1 MDEVLLGKREA
12 RRWGLFLEELK
23 KVSSVAVPF
32 MAVAVSQ
39 YLLQAVSVMMAG
51 HLGQLSLSAVAI
63 ATSFCNVTGFSLL
76 SGFAGAMET
85 LCGQAY
91 GAKQYQKFGSY
102 TYCAIM
108 CLIPIC
114 LPVCLLWVFMD
125 KLLVLTGQD
134 PEIAKMAWRY
144 GIWLIPALFPYSIL
158 QSQVRYFQTQSLIL
172 PMLFVSLATLCFHVP
187 VCWVLVFKSGLE
199 NTGAALSIG
208 LSYWLNVI
216 LLGFHMRYSAS
227 CEKTRCFILK
237 DVFSSVKHFF
247 RFGIPSAVMLCLE
260 WWSFEILI
268 LLSGLLPD
276 AELQTSVI
284 SICFTSSSLH
294 YYIPFGISVA
304 ASTRVSNELGGGNP
318 EAAQISTIVVTLV
331 TLAEAVIASVILF
344 CCRHIFG
351 YAYSDDKEV
360 VNNVAKMVPLMCL
373 SIIMDSLHVVLAGIV
388 RGIGWQHIGAYANLG
403 AYYLVGIPMGVLG
416 AFVLHLRAE
425 GLWLGMVCGSTVQGI
440 LLALVSIFT
449 NWKNQA
455 IKARERML
463 DGTHVHGSF

>member
-1 MDEVLLGKREA
+1 MDELLLGKREG
-12 RRWGLFLEELK
+12 RRWGLFVEEFK

-76 SGFAGAMET
+76 
-85 LCGQAY
+85 
-91 GAKQYQKFGSY
+91 FGSY

-134 PEIAKMAWRY
+134 PEIAKVAWRY

-158 QSQVRYFQTQSLIL
+158 QSQVRYFHTQSLIL

-216 LLGFHMRYSAS
+216 LLGFYMRYSAS

-318 EAAQISTIVVTLV
+318 EAAQISTVVVMLV
-331 TLAEAVIASVILF
+331 TLTEAVIASLTRGTCWHCERNWVA
-344 CCRHIFG
+344 
-351 YAYSDDKEV
+351 AYW
-360 VNNVAKMVPLMCL
+360 CL
-373 SIIMDSLHVVLAGIV
+373 CKS
-388 RGIGWQHIGAYANLG
+388 W
-403 AYYLVGIPMGVLG
+403 
-416 AFVLHLRAE
+416 
-425 GLWLGMVCGSTVQGI
+425 GI
-440 LLALVSIFT
+440 LSCWNTNGSIRCICFALERGRSLAWNVVWIHRTRNPPCFSIHFHKLEKSG
-449 NWKNQA
+449 NN
-455 IKARERML
+455 
-463 DGTHVHGSF
+463 G

>member
-1 MDEVLLGKREA
+1 
-12 RRWGLFLEELK
+12 
-23 KVSSVAVPF
+23 
-32 MAVAVSQ
+32 
-39 YLLQAVSVMMAG
+39 
-51 HLGQLSLSAVAI
+51 
-63 ATSFCNVTGFSLL
+63 
-76 SGFAGAMET
+76 
-85 LCGQAY
+85 
-91 GAKQYQKFGSY
+91 
-102 TYCAIM
+102 M

-134 PEIAKMAWRY
+134 PEIAKVAWRY

-158 QSQVRYFQTQSLIL
+158 QSQVRYFHTQSLIL

-216 LLGFHMRYSAS
+216 LLGFYMRYSAS

-318 EAAQISTIVVTLV
+318 EAAQISTVVVMLV
-331 TLAEAVIASVILF
+331 TLTEAVIASVSLF

-416 AFVLHLRAE
+416 AFVLHWRGE
-425 GLWLGMVCGSTVQGI
+425 GLWLGMLCGSTVQGI

-455 IKARERML
+455 IMARERML

>member
-1 MDEVLLGKREA
+1 MDELLLGKREG
-12 RRWGLFLEELK
+12 RRWGLFLEEFK

-76 SGFAGAMET
+76 LGFAGAMET

-134 PEIAKMAWRY
+134 PEIAKVAWRY

-158 QSQVRYFQTQSLIL
+158 QSQVRYFHTQSLIL

-208 LSYWLNVI
+208 LSYCLNVI
-216 LLGFHMRYSAS
+216 LLGFYMRYSAS

-284 SICFTSSSLH
+284 SIC
-294 YYIPFGISVA
+294 
-304 ASTRVSNELGGGNP
+304 TRVSNELGGGNP
-318 EAAQISTIVVTLV
+318 EAAQISTLVVLLV
-331 TLAEAVIASVILF
+331 TLTEAVIASLTRGTCWHCERNWVA
-344 CCRHIFG
+344 
-351 YAYSDDKEV
+351 AYW
-360 VNNVAKMVPLMCL
+360 CL
-373 SIIMDSLHVVLAGIV
+373 CKS
-388 RGIGWQHIGAYANLG
+388 W
-403 AYYLVGIPMGVLG
+403 
-416 AFVLHLRAE
+416 
-425 GLWLGMVCGSTVQGI
+425 GI
-440 LLALVSIFT
+440 LSCWNTNGSIRCICLALERGRSLAWNVVWIHRTRNPPCFSIHFHKLEKSG
-449 NWKNQA
+449 NN
-455 IKARERML
+455 
-463 DGTHVHGSF
+463 G

>member
-1 MDEVLLGKREA
+1 MDEVLLGKKEGG
-12 RRWGLFLEELK
+12 RWGLFLEELK

-76 SGFAGAMET
+76 SGFASAMET

-134 PEIAKMAWRY
+134 PEIAKVAWRY
-144 GIWLIPALFPYSIL
+144 GIWLIPAYVIPLLHSSISSSIFPDPELDSSNAL
-158 QSQVRYFQTQSLIL
+158 RFTRNSML
-172 PMLFVSLATLCFHVP
+172 PCSC
-187 VCWVLVFKSGLE
+187 
-199 NTGAALSIG
+199 
-208 LSYWLNVI
+208 
-216 LLGFHMRYSAS
+216 LLGFAS

-318 EAAQISTIVVTLV
+318 EAAQISTIAVMLV

-344 CCRHIFG
+344 CFRHIFG

-373 SIIMDSLHVVLAGIV
+373 SIIMDSLHVVLTG
-388 RGIGWQHIGAYANLG
+388 QF
-403 AYYLVGIPMGVLG
+403 P
-416 AFVLHLRAE
+416 
-425 GLWLGMVCGSTVQGI
+425 
-440 LLALVSIFT
+440 T
-449 NWKNQA
+449 N
-455 IKARERML
+455 E
-463 DGTHVHGSF
+463 